1 MTRIP
6 RHGRPKLVAG
16 LVLLLL
22 GGAFGEERGAGG
34 EEPRQPPPDASS
46 WTTRSLGV
54 TRKNTPI
61 EYGTSGP
68 DDPACEA
75 PATRVLFVMQF
86 DDRSLS
92 EQLAQATRELALR
105 VELPAEEK
113 LRLARFG
120 ISCVPAVRADL
131 TEALAAERA
140 APLEFPPAGPY
151 YGTEKTPEA
160 NYLWRWLGTHA
171 PDLVVDV
178 RRGERVRW
186 TIPPAAGLAPLGEPP
201 SRAWGDALARP
212 LAAVRDALPPRD
224 LVTALGRDA
233 PADVGLIPAILLE
246 TPLDQLSARL
256 RELFAALD
264 EAKFVGPSPARR
276 ELQARANRRP
286 LEVLRQLSVH
296 YGQALPAVE
305 YIPAMALVGRLRLG
319 RQTGDATQRQ
329 DVLRIVGP
337 YLSGEKNTTPKS
349 GSGQSGHL
357 IFAELA
363 RDAAEADRPALLKLA
378 RVAADQGFS
387 ADGQPLEVM
396 PFHAEMS
403 DAFFMGGPI
412 LAATGKLTG
421 EARYFEACA
430 RHLAFMKK
438 TDLRPDGLYRHS
450 PLDETAW
457 GRGNGFVALGL
468 ALSLS
473 DWAEDRPER
482 REWVEAAD
490 AHLRALLAH
499 QDAQGCWHQ
508 VVDGPESYAE
518 LSSTCMITFAMIRGV
533 RRGWL
538 ERDAFEPHI
547 RRGWEAIKQR
557 TASDGRLIDVCTGTG
572 KMKSRREYYDR
583 EALLGR
589 DPRGGA
595 MAMIVAAEMAEFVPS
610 P

>member
-1 MTRIP
+1 MRRIP
-6 RHGRPKLVAG
+6 RHGRPNLVAG
-16 LVLLLL
+16 LVLLIL
-22 GGAFGEERGAGG
+22 GGACGEERGAVGQ
-34 EEPRQPPPDASS
+34 ESRLQRLAATS

-61 EYGTSGP
+61 DYATTGP
-68 DDPACEA
+68 DDPASEA
-75 PATRVLFVMQF
+75 PATRVLFVAQL

-92 EQLAQATRELALR
+92 QLLAQATRELALR
-105 VELPAEEK
+105 IELPAE
-113 LRLARFG
+113 LTRRLDRFA
-120 ISCVPAVRADL
+120 ISCVPAVRPDL
-131 TEALAAERA
+131 TAAVAVERP
-140 APLEFPPAGPY
+140 APLEFPPAGPF
-151 YGTEKTPEA
+151 YGTENNPEA

-171 PDLVVDV
+171 PDLVVEV

-186 TIPPAAGLAPLGEPP
+186 TIPAAAGLAPLGEPP
-201 SRAWGDALARP
+201 SRAWGDALASP
-212 LAAVRDALPPRD
+212 LAAVRDVLPPRD

-246 TPLDQLSARL
+246 TPMDQLSASL
-256 RELFAALD
+256 RGLFAALD
-264 EAKFVGPSPARR
+264 HAKFAGPSPARR

-286 LEVLRQLSVH
+286 LEVLRQLSAH
-296 YGQALPAVE
+296 YGQTLPAVE

-363 RDAAEADRPALLKLA
+363 RDAAETDRPALLKLA

-387 ADGQPLEVM
+387 ADGRPLDVM

-403 DAFFMGGPI
+403 DAFFMGAPI

-421 EARYFEACA
+421 ETRYFQACA
-430 RHLAFMKK
+430 RHLTFMKK
-438 TDLRPDGLYRHS
+438 TGLRSDGLYRHS

-473 DWAEDRPER
+473 DWPEDRSER
-482 REWVEAAD
+482 REWIATAD
-490 AHLRALLAH
+490 SHLRVLLKH

-533 RRGWL
+533 QRGWL
-538 ERDAFEPHI
+538 ERDAYEPHI
-547 RRGWEAIKQR
+547 RRAWEAIKQR

-595 MAMIVAAEMAEFVPS
+595 MAMIVAAEMAEFAPA